1 MQDASLYI
9 VGVPFNQA
17 TILMTI
23 NTEILNTKYTEMGY
37 QQKLV
42 IAMKGLIGG
51 CWFLLIRQICIEW
64 RNASKAAIIKMQHQ
78 AISPQ
83 INATHING
91 EEDAS
96 SKTQWDPTGYNLL
109 IVAAS
114 FSWKPRFFTWRL
126 DLDA

>member
-1 MQDASLYI
+1 
-9 VGVPFNQA
+9 
-17 TILMTI
+17 MTI
-23 NTEILNTKYTEMGY
+23 NTEILNTKYTEMGC

-96 SKTQWDPTGYNLL
+96 SKTQWDPTGHNLL
-109 IVAAS
+109 IIAAS